1 MNAQAPSSK
10 GDYGTMIPEEEIQ
23 SNIKEMGYITA
34 TPRAIYPSYYKLN
47 DSTVLK
53 VVVNVNYLLPDPRQP
68 EGYSVNASN
77 IFSAFVPKEKRKP
90 QAFRPYNPAELAN
103 NIIDED
109 VEFEV
114 LRENF
119 SVYDLSNGMVLS
131 LKPVT
136 GQVKKTSLYDVGGE
150 PIYIVTVNSVIKIK
164 KQ

>member
-1 MNAQAPSSK
+1 LVWLKVYECSGTSSK

-77 IFSAFVPKEKRKP
+77 IFSAFVPKEKGGHKP
-90 QAFRPYNPAELAN
+90 SDHITQP
-103 NIIDED
+103 
-109 VEFEV
+109 
-114 LRENF
+114 
-119 SVYDLSNGMVLS
+119 S
-131 LKPVT
+131 
-136 GQVKKTSLYDVGGE
+136 
-150 PIYIVTVNSVIKIK
+150 
-164 KQ
+164 